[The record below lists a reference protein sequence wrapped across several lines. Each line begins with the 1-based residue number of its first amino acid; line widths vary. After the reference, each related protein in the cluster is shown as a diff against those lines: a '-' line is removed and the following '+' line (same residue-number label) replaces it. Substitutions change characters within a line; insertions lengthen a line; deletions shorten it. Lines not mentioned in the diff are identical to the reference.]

1 MDRRALL
8 TNATRVTGL
17 GAAVTAG
24 ATATAGC
31 VGTISGGPAVTPED
45 VRHLEDPAAFERN
58 GVPFDL
64 DADATREDAW
74 VIGETP
80 DGDPQPIDVAVANAA
95 GEAQDCSF
103 VLSVDGTER
112 VNARVELP
120 AGGYSV
126 IGLRTPARYAI
137 DVGHRPDL
145 ETVTVDRDAYDCNAK
160 TVTAQIAADG
170 SVDVSRITQ
179 TLGCG

>member
-8 TNATRVTGL
+8 RDTARVVGL
-17 GAAVTAG
+17 GTAVTAG
-24 ATATAGC
+24 ATAGC
-31 VGTISGGPAVTPED
+31 LGTFRDGEAVSPED
-45 VRHLEDPAAFERN
+45 VTHLEDPSEFERN

-80 DGDPQPIDVAVANAA
+80 DGDPQPIDVVVYNAA
-95 GEAQDCSF
+95 GDTRDCSF
-103 VLSVDGTER
+103 VLTVNGTER

-126 IGLRTPARYAI
+126 IGLRTPARYVL

-145 ETVTVDRDAYDCNAK
+145 ETETVERDAFDCNAK
-160 TVTAQIAADG
+160 TVTATIAADG
-170 SVDVSRITQ
+170 TVDVARTTQ
-179 TLGCG
+179 DLECG